1 MNPNGIPPPLTLLHT
16 LAGSFLGREFLIEL
30 VADGADEDSEPGAY
44 AGAEIKRFPLP
55 VAKGFGGE
63 DRLRAPTPTF
73 AVQRLKFKV
82 LVRAMNVERS
92 TFNAQHRTDGGRR
105 TGGNGIASAGSEFP
119 RRLAAKLAGRAAFC
133 QARGV
138 TIDRSAPVLVT
149 GSAGRIG
156 QAAVAAL
163 TAAGWRVRGF
173 DRAPT
178 PGAAESRRTRS
189 RR

>member
-1 MNPNGIPPPLTLLHT
+1 
-16 LAGSFLGREFLIEL
+16 
-30 VADGADEDSEPGAY
+30 
-44 AGAEIKRFPLP
+44 
-55 VAKGFGGE
+55 
-63 DRLRAPTPTF
+63 
-73 AVQRLKFKV
+73 
-82 LVRAMNVERS
+82 MNVERS

-178 PGAAESRRTRS
+178 PGAAESITGDLTDAEALRRATRLGV
-189 RR
+189 REVACNRFGR